1 MGTLRKTYG
10 GPVFL
15 SRKPLFLPKQC
26 PYSGPRAGHPAGM
39 GKHRRGEEL
48 PR

>member
-10 GPVFL
+10 GLVFL
-15 SRKPLFLPKQC
+15 SRKPLFLPEQY
-26 PYSGPRAGHPAGM
+26 PYSGPRAGRPAGM
-39 GKHRRGEEL
+39 GKHRCGEEL